1 MDKWFMLQSQSQLPD
16 SLAQVKSLTVHPQF
30 DANNPNK
37 LYALVRAF
45 SANNLLFNTAEGY
58 RFIADEVLRIDKFN
72 SGVASRVAQGFS
84 IVNSLNSIYQKLA
97 QPELQ
102 RILADANLSKDVYE
116 IISKTI
122 NQLN

>member
-1 MDKWFMLQSQSQLPD
+1 MTD
-16 SLAQVKSLTVHPQF
+16 
-30 DANNPNK
+30 
-37 LYALVRAF
+37 
-45 SANNLLFNTAEGY
+45 

-72 SGVASRVAQGFS
+72 YGVASRVAQGFS

-102 RILADANLSKDVYE
+102 RILAEANLSKDVYE